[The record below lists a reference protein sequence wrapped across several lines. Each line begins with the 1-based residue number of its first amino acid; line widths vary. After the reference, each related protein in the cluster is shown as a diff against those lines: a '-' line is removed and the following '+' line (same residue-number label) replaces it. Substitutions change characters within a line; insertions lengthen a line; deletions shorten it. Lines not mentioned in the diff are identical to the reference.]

1 MCKFFAKLCSYF
13 NGLKDGVLLM
23 LVPISAIIGAIG
35 IIVAIIRNESMRN
48 YINELASDCDDRKP
62 VRYSD
67 YAKPDKKHK
76 TKMGFSI
83 D

>member
-13 NGLKDGVLLM
+13 NGLKDGVLLT
-23 LVPISAIIGAIG
+23 LVPISSIIGAIG
-35 IIVAIIRNESMRN
+35 IIVVIIRSESMRN
-48 YINELASDCDDRKP
+48 YINEFASEFDDRKP

-67 YAKPDKKHK
+67 YAKPERKHK